1 MERYVG
7 EHQKEPGHRTRDT
20 AVPID
25 DVRSPEICHRCGLGR
40 VEEPYTHPDY
50 QRCGLAAAALAAARS
65 EHPGLECHTLGG
77 HFRDTEPFWYAVGAE
92 VNGGYTKRGICP
104 HRTAG

>member
-1 MERYVG
+1 
-7 EHQKEPGHRTRDT
+7 
-20 AVPID
+20 
-25 DVRSPEICHRCGLGR
+25 

-50 QRCGLAAAALAAARS
+50 QRCGLAAAALAAVRS
-65 EHPGLECHTLGG
+65 EHPGLEWHTLGG

>member
-1 MERYVG
+1 MARYPVSQPPRLARAG
-7 EHQKEPGHRTRDT
+7 GVSRPEEVF
-20 AVPID
+20 AVD
-25 DVRSPEICHRCGLGR
+25 YQICHRCGLGR

-50 QRCGLAAAALAAARS
+50 QRCGLAAAALAAVRS
-65 EHPGLECHTLGG
+65 EHPGLEWHTLGG